1 MRKGIIFLALA
12 FFVCGLIAG
21 CGNTGNETGIA
32 GKSETKVAGT
42 VASTAPVQKAAPIVK
57 QAVSS
62 ASKVVPTVYEEELLV
77 ADFDSGEKPSNIG
90 GNFGAWDKDPSD
102 FSQGCKEGFDSVN
115 RLGSKGFAMKLDY
128 DVDSSNPAYN
138 GFWMLLPNL
147 NGSNYD
153 NLSFWIKGDSDDGYT
168 TVFKTELKNAARQT
182 GRYYVTNVTDQWQE
196 VVVPLSDFKGL
207 TDLTNLT
214 EFVIVF
220 EDRVASN
227 KDGVIYI
234 DDIKLTK

>member
-1 MRKGIIFLALA
+1 MKKGIIFLALA
-12 FFVCGLIAG
+12 FFTFGLIAG
-21 CGNTGNETGIA
+21 CGNNGSETGVV
-32 GKSETKVAGT
+32 GKSETMPSQQAGKAAGT
-42 VASTAPVQKAAPIVK
+42 VTTTASKAAPVA
-57 QAVSS
+57 Q
-62 ASKVVPTVYEEELLV
+62 KVVPTVYEEELLV

-115 RLGSKGFAMKLDY
+115 RIGSKGFAMKLDY

-147 NGSNYD
+147 DGSSYD
-153 NLSFWIKGDSDDGYT
+153 NLSFWIKGDSENGYT
-168 TVFKTELKNAARQT
+168 TVLKTELKNAARQT
-182 GRYYVTNVTDQWQE
+182 GRYYVTNVTEQWQE
-196 VVVPLSDFKGL
+196 VVIPLSDFKGL
-207 TDLTNLT
+207 TDLSNLT

-234 DDIKLTK
+234 EDIKFTK